1 MEKEEKKA
9 ALEAILFTM
18 GNAVE
23 AERMATALE
32 IPVEELHDLMA
43 ELIESYN
50 DDSHGIMISRLGDKY
65 QMCTKVSHY
74 ETLIKLCHVPEKHV
88 LTDTLLETLSIIA
101 YKQPV
106 TRMEVESIRGVRCD
120 YAINTLIDYH
130 LVCELGRLDA
140 PGRPILFG
148 TTDDFLR
155 SFGVSSLEE
164 LPIISTE
171 KVEEFREEAEA
182 VIGV

>member
-1 MEKEEKKA
+1 MDKEQKKA

-23 AERMATALE
+23 ADRMAAALE
-32 IPVEELHDLMA
+32 IPVAELHELMEELTKA
-43 ELIESYN
+43 YE
-50 DDSHGIMISRLGDKY
+50 DDSHGIMITRLGDKY

>member
-1 MEKEEKKA
+1 MDREQKKG

-23 AERMATALE
+23 AERMAAALE
-32 IPVEELHDLMA
+32 IPVEELHELMA
-43 ELIESYN
+43 ELTEYYQN
-50 DDSHGIMISRLGDKY
+50 DNRGIMISRLGDKY
-65 QMCTKVSHY
+65 QMCTKVTHY

-106 TRMEVESIRGVRCD
+106 TRMEIESIRGVRCD